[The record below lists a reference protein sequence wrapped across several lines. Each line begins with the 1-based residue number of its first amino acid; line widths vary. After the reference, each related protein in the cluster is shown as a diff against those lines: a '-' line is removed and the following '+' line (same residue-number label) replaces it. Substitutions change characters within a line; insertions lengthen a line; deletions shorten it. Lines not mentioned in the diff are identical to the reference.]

1 MECTQTKS
9 ESEMKVAVS
18 CDTVETDSEDLSE
31 NWIEA
36 MLSGRTE
43 KLFSLKFL
51 LPRFFKMVTAC
62 LNLYRPVNYP
72 GTAKDTEKVRNGF
85 EYVNSNNPCEKLIR
99 ALGIRAI
106 VENVALNPQITV
118 LTWVDK

>member
-1 MECTQTKS
+1 MCTQTKS

-18 CDTVETDSEDLSE
+18 CDTVETDSEDRSE

-51 LPRFFKMVTAC
+51 LPLFFLSSYCMFESVQAC
-62 LNLYRPVNYP
+62 
-72 GTAKDTEKVRNGF
+72 K
-85 EYVNSNNPCEKLIR
+85 
-99 ALGIRAI
+99 
-106 VENVALNPQITV
+106 
-118 LTWVDK
+118 

>member
-51 LPRFFKMVTAC
+51 LPRFF
-62 LNLYRPVNYP
+62 
-72 GTAKDTEKVRNGF
+72 
-85 EYVNSNNPCEKLIR
+85 
-99 ALGIRAI
+99 
-106 VENVALNPQITV
+106 
-118 LTWVDK
+118 